1 MLKPKTKTI
10 RDLYEEVGDSGLFYR
25 CLDDSIG
32 LSVVERKMVD
42 KFIKFDFNSFKIFD
56 MFTTTQDLL
65 DYLTVYCHSMAY
77 KWKGLIDST
86 KFDYDP
92 IANVDGTETRT
103 RLASDNFRDGLV
115 TTVLDAQSTDNA
127 TTESEQNIATRNNTH
142 SDGTHKQT
150 TKDSVIN
157 SSSMKES
164 QEVTNAHTAN
174 ATDTLGGGKDTQ
186 KIDSG
191 RTIENDSLQTV
202 TNRESENFKE
212 VFERH
217 GNIGVTSTQNLI
229 EQQRRVVDYNVLRA
243 IAHDVALVICM
254 P

>member
-1 MLKPKTKTI
+1 MLKMKKKTI
-10 RDLYEEVGDSGLFYR
+10 SDLYNEVDNIFFQSTDSTFGLTER
-25 CLDDSIG
+25 ERHIVDS
-32 LSVVERKMVD
+32 L
-42 KFIKFDFNSFKIFD
+42 IKYDFNSFIIFD
-56 MFTTTQDLL
+56 MFKSTEQLL
-65 DYLTVYCHSMAY
+65 DYMNVFCDSMKY
-77 KWKGLIDST
+77 KWSGLIDTT

-103 RLASDNFRDGLV
+103 RLASDNFKDGLT
-115 TTVLDAQSTDNA
+115 TTVLDAQSTEDA
-127 TTESEQNIATRNNTH
+127 TTESEQNIATRNNSH

-157 SSSMKES
+157 SSSLKES
-164 QEVTNAHTAN
+164 QEVTDAHTAN
-174 ATDTLGGGKDTQ
+174 ATDTIGGGKDTQ
-186 KIDSG
+186 KVDIG
-191 RTIENDSLQTV
+191 RKVENDSLQTV

-212 VFERH
+212 LFERH

-229 EQQRRVVDYNVLRA
+229 EQERSVLDYNVLRS